1 MRWVG
6 LEERSGARILGALAL
21 VALVAMFVAGS
32 AAAAGNKKL
41 VEGTLYDTTCS
52 TLCEPE
58 CPPPPHCGPI
68 TAVKGSS
75 AIVCPLRE
83 RRIIAC
89 PLGGST
95 STGASPQ
102 ACVPDTPCGED
113 GTFPVYSG
121 EGATINIR
129 RRGSATVLATLPV
142 VEGRFKIRL
151 GPGEYALHPYLPE
164 PQCWS
169 SIPTV
174 LPLKVSAR
182 LKGPITAPISVADS
196 C

>member
-1 MRWVG
+1 VG
-6 LEERSGARILGALAL
+6 ILGALAI

-41 VEGTLYDTTCS
+41 IEGTLYDATCG
-52 TLCEPE
+52 TLCEPA

-68 TAVKGSS
+68 TAGGTNS

-89 PLGGST
+89 PLVGST
-95 STGASPQ
+95 SAGAPSQ
-102 ACVPDTPCGED
+102 ACVPDTACGED
-113 GTFPVYSG
+113 GTFPIYSG
-121 EGATINIR
+121 EGGTINVR

-142 VEGRFKIRL
+142 VEGHFKIRL
-151 GPGEYALHPYLPE
+151 GPGEYVLHPYLPE

-169 SIPTV
+169 SIPPV
-174 LPLKVSAR
+174 LGLKVTAR
-182 LKGPITAPISVADS
+182 WKGPITAPVSVVDS
-196 C
+196 CVAHPDAAK